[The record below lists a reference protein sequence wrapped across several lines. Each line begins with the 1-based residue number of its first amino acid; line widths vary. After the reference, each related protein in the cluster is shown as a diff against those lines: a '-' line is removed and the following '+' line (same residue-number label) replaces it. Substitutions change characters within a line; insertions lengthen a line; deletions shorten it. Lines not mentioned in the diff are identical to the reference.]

1 MAKSKE
7 NKSLAEKDLTSAK
20 PLQILPTNA
29 AEAPFEGGLGKGFVA
44 PQVAPDYYEPQE
56 GLLKGTMFVTLDDGF
71 EI

>member
-7 NKSLAEKDLTSAK
+7 NNTLAEKDLNSAK
-20 PLQILPTNA
+20 PLQVLPTNS

-44 PQVAPDYYEPQE
+44 PQISPDYYEPQE
-56 GLLKGTMFVTLDDGF
+56 GLLKGTIFVSLDDGF

>member
-7 NKSLAEKDLTSAK
+7 NMSLAEKDLKSAK
-20 PLQILPTNA
+20 PLQVLPTNA

-44 PQVAPDYYEPQE
+44 PQISPDYYEPQE
-56 GLLKGTMFVTLDDGF
+56 GLVKGTMFVTLDDGF